1 MTEFVV
7 GGGDSDCAG
16 LDGVFAGVDRG
27 EAEVERTACR
37 RRLDLYH

>member
-7 GGGDSDCAG
+7 GGGDSDCSG
-16 LDGVFAGVDRG
+16 LDGVLAGVDRG
-27 EAEVERTACR
+27 EAEVEGTACR